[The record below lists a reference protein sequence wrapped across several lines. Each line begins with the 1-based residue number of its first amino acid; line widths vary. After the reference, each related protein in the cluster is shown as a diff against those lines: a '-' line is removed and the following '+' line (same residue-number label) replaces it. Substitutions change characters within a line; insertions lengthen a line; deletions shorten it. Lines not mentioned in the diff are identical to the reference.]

1 MSKLRARKKSA
12 AQRRRGTTPILESL
26 RERFSLSSWQT
37 LALILAG
44 SFILQVSALKAPF
57 FADDH
62 VFLDLVS
69 FKSLPQS
76 IVSPDPLSS
85 YFRPLGRQ
93 VYFWLNA
100 HISNESPIFFHSVNV
115 CLFLLS
121 LGLLFSIAK
130 HLASQ
135 LAGAVAAG
143 FLALHYAVDLPLRWV
158 AGSQDLLAMTGA
170 LLAIRLFLMRRPW
183 LAAFALFLALLCKEI
198 VVFTPM
204 IAILLG
210 HWDGESWKRAAFRTL
225 PLFLILIPWAI
236 LWHLFGSRHVTTGLE
251 LTFKASGFLAAF
263 VQLARVTLGL
273 EWPNGQ
279 FVSRWLVVPPIL
291 ALLPVVIAV
300 LWTSSPRRK
309 TPHSLTPG
317 LGWALLGALPVGSV
331 ATIWSAYYYVFALA
345 GIALALGVWVTRFP
359 RWVAVALI
367 VILAWTSNGARR
379 INEFAT
385 SPDAWSAQSHLNSWW
400 FNRGA
405 GCVESYLHDL
415 KNARPTVPGG
425 STFFFFNIP
434 PFTFWHSGSIVR
446 WAYRDSSLH
455 AYFLRE
461 FSLEKA
467 RSGSNFYF
475 FGQKDRLVELP
486 ASEALYD
493 VAAIMVLRDDP
504 GIARDALL
512 LELES
517 SPGGEIATYWLAW
530 VKWALGDTVQAQD
543 LLKRTGLA
551 INRGPSPELSHAR
564 ALARSGETQKAIDL
578 VLDAIQHHAL
588 DPAPQGLLADLLDM
602 RGRPVNKPDPDL
614 VIAAYAARILDPQNP
629 QAWRRWAMLQY
640 SRGLFPETRRSLDIY
655 FALGGPTAEGDEQ
668 ARKVLSMIPRLIPG
682 GDLVQKAVRGASPE

>member
-1 MSKLRARKKSA
+1 VRPKPSV
-12 AQRRRGTTPILESL
+12 RGANSILEFL
-26 RERFSLSSWQT
+26 RERFSLSPWQT
-37 LALILAG
+37 LALIFAG
-44 SFILQVSALKAPF
+44 SFILQASALKAPF
-57 FADDH
+57 FADDY

-69 FKSLPQS
+69 FKSLAQS
-76 IVSPDPLSS
+76 VISPDPLSS

-100 HISNESPIFFHSVNV
+100 HISNESPVFFHSVNF

-121 LGLLFSIAK
+121 LALLFSIGK
-130 HLASQ
+130 RLSSQ

-170 LLAIRLFLMRRPW
+170 LLAIRFFLMRRPW
-183 LAAFALFLALLCKEI
+183 LAALALFLALLCKEI
-198 VVFTPM
+198 VVFTPL

-210 HWDGESWKRAAFRTL
+210 RWDGETWKRAAFRTL

-236 LWHLFGSRHVTTGLE
+236 LWHSFGSRHVTTGVE
-251 LTFKASGFLAAF
+251 LSLKASGFPAAF
-263 VQLARVTLGL
+263 VQLARVTFGL

-279 FVSRWLVVPPIL
+279 FVSRWLVAPPIL
-291 ALLPVVIAV
+291 ALLPIVIAV
-300 LWTSSPRRK
+300 LWTSSPRSK
-309 TPHSLTPG
+309 TSHSLTPG
-317 LGWALLGALPVGSV
+317 LGWALLGALPVAAV

-345 GIALALGVWVTRFP
+345 GIALALGVWVTKFP
-359 RWVAVALI
+359 RWVAVVLI
-367 VILAWTSNGARR
+367 VILAWTSQGARR
-379 INEFAT
+379 INQFAT
-385 SPDAWSAQSHLNSWW
+385 SPDAWSQQSHLNSWW

-405 GCVESYLHDL
+405 DCVESYLHDL
-415 KNARPTVPGG
+415 KKARPTVPGG

-446 WAYRDSSLH
+446 WVYRDSSLH

-461 FSLEKA
+461 FSLERA
-467 RSGSNFYF
+467 SNGPNFYF
-475 FGQKDRLVELP
+475 FGQKNRLVELP

-504 GIARDALL
+504 GRARDALL

-517 SPGGEIATYWLAW
+517 SPRGGIATYWLAW
-530 VKWALGDTVQAQD
+530 VKWTLGDTTQAQD

-551 INRGPSPELSHAR
+551 LNRGPSPELFHAR
-564 ALARSGETQKAIDL
+564 ALARSGETQKAIDI
-578 VLDAIQHHAL
+578 VLDAIQRHAL
-588 DPAPQGLLADLLDM
+588 DPAPQGLLADLLDV
-602 RGRPVNKPDPDL
+602 RGGPANKSNPDL

-629 QAWRRWAMLQY
+629 EAWRRWALLQY
-640 SRGLFPETRRSLDIY
+640 SRGLFPETRKSLETY
-655 FALGGPTAEGDEQ
+655 FALGGPKAEGDEQ
-668 ARKVLSMIPRLIPG
+668 ARRVLSTIPRLMPG